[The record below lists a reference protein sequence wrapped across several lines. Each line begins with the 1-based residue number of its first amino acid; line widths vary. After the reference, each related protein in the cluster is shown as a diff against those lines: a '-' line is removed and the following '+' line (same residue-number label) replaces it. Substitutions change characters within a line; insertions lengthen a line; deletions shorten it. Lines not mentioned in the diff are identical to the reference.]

1 MTTLNPAIK
10 SHIRK
15 CVKGN
20 HNVFTVLNSIQK
32 HFDLTRGEATDY
44 TPFIKGLFEKKDAA
58 ILARPS
64 YAGRNIRF
72 Q

>member
-1 MTTLNPAIK
+1 MSTLNPTIK
-10 SHIRK
+10 THIRK

-20 HNVFTVLNSIQK
+20 HNVFTVLNSIQQ

-44 TPFIKGLFEKKDAA
+44 TPYINQQFDKKREAE
-58 ILARPS
+58 LWKPF
-64 YAGRNIRF
+64 YAGRNLRY